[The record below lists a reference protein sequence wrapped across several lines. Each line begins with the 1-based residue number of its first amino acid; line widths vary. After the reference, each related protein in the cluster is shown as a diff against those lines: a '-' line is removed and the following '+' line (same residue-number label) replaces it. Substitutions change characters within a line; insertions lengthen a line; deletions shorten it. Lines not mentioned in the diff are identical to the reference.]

1 MGSSGLFDAGSQ
13 QLVWVGRGWDMMCM
27 VVNLSS
33 HHVWKNGSRPSFGGK
48 QYVRKRGQNSI
59 EAGHPVCLHTPALD

>member
-13 QLVWVGRGWDMMCM
+13 QLVWEGRGWDMMCM

-33 HHVWKNGSRPSFGGK
+33 HHVGKMAADHRLVGSGM
-48 QYVRKRGQNSI
+48 
-59 EAGHPVCLHTPALD
+59 